1 MFKFLLT
8 AMHVDKKVLQDTPH
22 TTQNSHPISKVTH
35 TYTHPRTRTHE
46 PKHTLHKEDTHG
58 QNIHKSRVKIGVPPW
73 NGQWQTCRWG
83 FKPV

>member
-1 MFKFLLT
+1 MTHHIQLKT
-8 AMHVDKKVLQDTPH
+8 A
-22 TTQNSHPISKVTH
+22 TQSAQSHTH
-35 TYTHPRTRTHE
+35 THTHPHTRTHE
-46 PKHTLHKEDTHG
+46 SKHTLHKEDTHG